1 MTSRTC
7 DVLVIGAGAA
17 GLAAARTLGAAGRR
31 VVILE
36 ARPRVGGRIFTEFAQ
51 TPNDAT
57 LIPIE
62 MGADF
67 VHGLPQASWQ
77 LINEARLSTLE
88 IDGSALSYQNGQL
101 QSFERNPQGPLQMM
115 HKASEW
121 LNTQPPGTDVS
132 FDDYLQLTHTP
143 KDTAAQARGYVEGF
157 NAADASRMGIAAISR
172 QQLAEDAIEGDRLFH
187 LTAGY
192 SALPE
197 FLSAQFQERGGTLL
211 LGHWVRDIAWRCG
224 RVTARGIGP
233 NNEPFEFEAARLVV
247 TLPLGVLQARAVSFD
262 PMPTV
267 FMAAADRMAM
277 GAVTRMTV
285 LFREG
290 FWTDRSKDLSFLF
303 SPGELI
309 PTWWTAMPDTA
320 PVITAWVGGPRALAL
335 AEQQQTA
342 QGSEKL
348 EAVVLNTLA
357 TVFDRPIAQLSELL
371 VSSHSHDWSADPFA
385 RGAYSYAPAGA
396 VQASQLM
403 TLPAE
408 GTVYFAG
415 EHTDTEGHWG
425 TVHAA
430 LNSGYRA
437 ASQILAAR
445 G

>member
-1 MTSRTC
+1 MTAPTC

-17 GLAAARTLGAAGRR
+17 GLAAARTLAAAGRR
-31 VVILE
+31 VVVLE
-36 ARPRVGGRIFTEFAQ
+36 ARARVGGRIFTDFAHAA
-51 TPNDAT
+51 NDAKP
-57 LIPIE
+57 IPIE

-77 LINEARLSTLE
+77 LINEARLSTVE
-88 IDGSALSYQNGQL
+88 IDGSSMSYQNGQL
-101 QSFERNPQGPLQMM
+101 KAFGQDQQGPMQVM

-121 LNTQPPGTDVS
+121 LNAQPPGTDVT
-132 FDDYLQLTHTP
+132 FDEYLRQTHTP
-143 KDTAAQARGYVEGF
+143 PDTAAQARGYVEGF

-197 FLSAQFQERGGTLL
+197 FLSAQFQQRGGTLL
-211 LGHWVRDIAWRCG
+211 LEHTVREIGWRRG
-224 RVTARGIGP
+224 RVTVRGLGP
-233 NNEPFEFEAARLVV
+233 NDEPFEFDAARVVV
-247 TLPLGVLQARAVSFD
+247 TLPLGVLQARTVNFD
-262 PMPTV
+262 PMPSM
-267 FMAAADRMAM
+267 FMAAANRMAM

-285 LFREG
+285 LFKER
-290 FWTDRSKDLSFLF
+290 FWTQRCDDLSFLF

-320 PVITAWVGGPRALAL
+320 PVITAWAGGPRAKAL
-335 AEQQQTA
+335 AEQQGTA
-342 QGSEKL
+342 QGSQKL
-348 EAVVLNTLA
+348 EAAVLNTLA
-357 TVFDRPIAQLSELL
+357 TVFDRPVAQLRELL
-371 VSSHSHDWSADPFA
+371 VSSHSHDWNADSFA

-396 VQASQLM
+396 AQASQLM

-408 GTVYFAG
+408 DTLYFAG
-415 EHTDTEGHWG
+415 EHTDTDGHWG

-437 ASQILAAR
+437 ASQILAA
-445 G
+445 